1 MSLSPDSLQANGS
14 RTRATPEA
22 AAQGHVQMGALRTQ
36 VEDYPAGIP
45 RFASLIGS
53 HPAFNVCRRFSA
65 VRARLLLL
73 KQDKVSR
80 LEKSLMDTDANETR
94 LLFLGSSRRDT
105 NSARLGILTELDA
118 ALKDLDDFVMRNFQ
132 LGEMPSAPGHIVTS
146 LRNWVE
152 GHGSIARE
160 ETEFL
165 DYGHDLFTT
174 VKYADG
180 ATSLLKP
187 WIQGIVVRFSDLFG
201 KPARTSIS
209 RDEHV
214 YIFSEPMLHL
224 ATRILI
230 ALILVAIL
238 PVPIFIMQAISSN
251 LLRVLCTFLAMLF
264 LLAGIS
270 CLSDARTAE
279 IFIAAA
285 TYATV
290 LVVFLAG
297 EAPVA

>member
-1 MSLSPDSLQANGS
+1 
-14 RTRATPEA
+14 
-22 AAQGHVQMGALRTQ
+22 

-45 RFASLIGS
+45 QFASLMGS

-80 LEKSLMDTDANETR
+80 LEKSLMDTDASETR

-105 NSARLGILTELDA
+105 NSTRLGILTELDA
-118 ALKDLDDFVMRNFQ
+118 ALKDLGRAIRGALSPRYLILTGLLLDDFVMRNFQ

-201 KPARTSIS
+201 KVSRSLISLLLKFCCLLTKASPLELASPVMNTSIYFQNPCCTWP
-209 RDEHV
+209 HV
-214 YIFSEPMLHL
+214 S
-224 ATRILI
+224 
-230 ALILVAIL
+230 
-238 PVPIFIMQAISSN
+238 
-251 LLRVLCTFLAMLF
+251 
-264 LLAGIS
+264 
-270 CLSDARTAE
+270 
-279 IFIAAA
+279 
-285 TYATV
+285 
-290 LVVFLAG
+290 
-297 EAPVA
+297 

>member
-1 MSLSPDSLQANGS
+1 M
-14 RTRATPEA
+14 
-22 AAQGHVQMGALRTQ
+22 
-36 VEDYPAGIP
+36 EDYPAGIP

-118 ALKDLDDFVMRNFQ
+118 ALKDLGRAIRGALSPRYLILTGLLLDDFVMRNFQ

-201 KPARTSIS
+201 KVSRSLISLLLKFCCLLTKASPLELASPVMNTSIYFQNPCCTWP
-209 RDEHV
+209 HV
-214 YIFSEPMLHL
+214 S
-224 ATRILI
+224 
-230 ALILVAIL
+230 
-238 PVPIFIMQAISSN
+238 
-251 LLRVLCTFLAMLF
+251 
-264 LLAGIS
+264 
-270 CLSDARTAE
+270 
-279 IFIAAA
+279 
-285 TYATV
+285 
-290 LVVFLAG
+290 
-297 EAPVA
+297 

>member
-1 MSLSPDSLQANGS
+1 
-14 RTRATPEA
+14 
-22 AAQGHVQMGALRTQ
+22 

-105 NSARLGILTELDA
+105 NSTRLGILTELDA
-118 ALKDLDDFVMRNFQ
+118 ALKDLGRAIRGALSPRYLILTGLLLDDFVMRNFQ

-201 KPARTSIS
+201 KVSRSLISLLLKFCCLLTKASPLELASPVMNTSIYFQNPCCTWP
-209 RDEHV
+209 HV
-214 YIFSEPMLHL
+214 S
-224 ATRILI
+224 
-230 ALILVAIL
+230 
-238 PVPIFIMQAISSN
+238 
-251 LLRVLCTFLAMLF
+251 
-264 LLAGIS
+264 
-270 CLSDARTAE
+270 
-279 IFIAAA
+279 
-285 TYATV
+285 
-290 LVVFLAG
+290 
-297 EAPVA
+297 

>member
-1 MSLSPDSLQANGS
+1 M
-14 RTRATPEA
+14 
-22 AAQGHVQMGALRTQ
+22 
-36 VEDYPAGIP
+36 EDYPAGIP

-105 NSARLGILTELDA
+105 NSTRLGILTELDA
-118 ALKDLDDFVMRNFQ
+118 ALKDLGRAIRGALSPRYLILTGLLLDDFVMRNFQ

-201 KPARTSIS
+201 KVSRSLISLLLKFCCLLTKASPLELASPVMNTSIYFQNPCCTWP
-209 RDEHV
+209 HV
-214 YIFSEPMLHL
+214 S
-224 ATRILI
+224 
-230 ALILVAIL
+230 
-238 PVPIFIMQAISSN
+238 
-251 LLRVLCTFLAMLF
+251 
-264 LLAGIS
+264 
-270 CLSDARTAE
+270 
-279 IFIAAA
+279 
-285 TYATV
+285 
-290 LVVFLAG
+290 
-297 EAPVA
+297 